1 MARRKERTQ
10 TKPQI
15 APSTPPHASAIDRR
29 QPHPA
34 NVFVFRP
41 HLPSPSPK
49 PRSTELRSRLR
60 NIDLHR
66 HRRLLAIGLHR
77 RHLPVIVGFHSPPR
91 SSPAVRPRVCAFAS
105 AASPFPDRRRPAAPP
120 PVGSVAAAA
129 RLPLFHMRVV
139 RVRLRHRRTSRRTA
153 DLRLGKAFSCERAQ
167 PSPHLCQGPA
177 FAGPAVIGI
186 VNHCGVGSNK
196 CIG

>member
-129 RLPLFHMRVV
+129 RLPHA
-139 RVRLRHRRTSRRTA
+139 RRPCA
-153 DLRLGKAFSCERAQ
+153 LAPQA
-167 PSPHLCQGPA
+167 HLYLYDYFVHVCSTYHLYLLHQTPRSLNLSLVYSHGRSL
-177 FAGPAVIGI
+177 
-186 VNHCGVGSNK
+186 N
-196 CIG
+196 